1 MDPVTFNATMELC
14 GAICSVIGVLI
25 LMMMKDTKN
34 KNSYIELLLLLNC
47 AAILFFDSVSFMTRN
62 NEGWFCFFAARTS
75 SFLVFFCDFLYIFLF
90 MTFIWKLVKKEDEK
104 MLFRVYFVY
113 AFSIVGILY
122 LIVGQFFGL
131 VFTYNEANAYSRG
144 KGWIVTQIIVALSII
159 VASSVFFQYRKR
171 IQKVL
176 FYTMCGYYV
185 CLVVGTVGALFL
197 PQIAVQNMTTVIATI
212 CILIVEAYNY
222 REKLNEYKKKEF
234 ESLKDIDRAYKDL
247 SSYQDHIN
255 KTLQGASTGLWSLEV
270 VLGENPR
277 LICDDNMM
285 EILGFSKDISPEDC
299 YIEFNKRLIK
309 DDLKKFGE
317 YNRQLVEEGKGEV
330 IYRWNHPSLGETY
343 MRCGGWRDYS
353 FTKGV
358 LCRGY
363 HSNVTELQRK
373 EQLHEEEL
381 KNALYQAREAN
392 KAKTEFLS
400 TMSHDIRTPMNAIM
414 GLTAIAKK
422 QELND
427 VMKDCINKIEMS
439 STQLLSLIND
449 VLDMNKIE
457 SGKTVLEHVSLSIVN
472 LVNDNIALV
481 HEQAI
486 ENNVTLEVKFDIK
499 NEYIFGS
506 PIHIKQ
512 ILSNLITN
520 SIKYNKQNG
529 SIIVSV
535 KEISIDENHS
545 SYVFKVADTGL
556 GMSDDFQ
563 KVIFEPFTQENG
575 GARTKYKGTGL
586 GMSIVKK
593 LVEKMGG
600 TIKLKSKLNIGST
613 FTFTIPFEL
622 DHAPFIEEKKE
633 LDLKEIQEKI
643 KGIRVLIAEDN
654 ELNREIAKTLLE
666 EYDII
671 IEEAEDGKI
680 CFDKFVKSEI
690 NYFQC
695 ILMDLRMPNMD
706 GIEAT
711 KQIRSLDRVDAWS
724 IPIIAMT
731 ADAFQEDVQRVKDAG
746 MNEHLSKPL
755 DIIKVISTIASF
767 LK

>member
-1 MDPVTFNATMELC
+1 
-14 GAICSVIGVLI
+14 
-25 LMMMKDTKN
+25 
-34 KNSYIELLLLLNC
+34 
-47 AAILFFDSVSFMTRN
+47 
-62 NEGWFCFFAARTS
+62 
-75 SFLVFFCDFLYIFLF
+75 
-90 MTFIWKLVKKEDEK
+90 
-104 MLFRVYFVY
+104 
-113 AFSIVGILY
+113 
-122 LIVGQFFGL
+122 
-131 VFTYNEANAYSRG
+131 
-144 KGWIVTQIIVALSII
+144 
-159 VASSVFFQYRKR
+159 
-171 IQKVL
+171 
-176 FYTMCGYYV
+176 
-185 CLVVGTVGALFL
+185 
-197 PQIAVQNMTTVIATI
+197 
-212 CILIVEAYNY
+212 
-222 REKLNEYKKKEF
+222 
-234 ESLKDIDRAYKDL
+234 
-247 SSYQDHIN
+247 
-255 KTLQGASTGLWSLEV
+255 
-270 VLGENPR
+270 
-277 LICDDNMM
+277 
-285 EILGFSKDISPEDC
+285 
-299 YIEFNKRLIK
+299 
-309 DDLKKFGE
+309 
-317 YNRQLVEEGKGEV
+317 
-330 IYRWNHPSLGETY
+330 
-343 MRCGGWRDYS
+343 
-353 FTKGV
+353 
-358 LCRGY
+358 
-363 HSNVTELQRK
+363 
-373 EQLHEEEL
+373 
-381 KNALYQAREAN
+381 
-392 KAKTEFLS
+392 
-400 TMSHDIRTPMNAIM
+400 
-414 GLTAIAKK
+414 
-422 QELND
+422 
-427 VMKDCINKIEMS
+427 
-439 STQLLSLIND
+439 
-449 VLDMNKIE
+449 
-457 SGKTVLEHVSLSIVN
+457 
-472 LVNDNIALV
+472 
-481 HEQAI
+481 
-486 ENNVTLEVKFDIK
+486 NNVTLEVKFDIK

-613 FTFTIPFEL
+613 FTITIPFEL
-622 DHAPFIEEKKE
+622 DHTPFIEEKKE

-711 KQIRSLDRVDAWS
+711 KQIRSLDRFDAWS

>member
-1 MDPVTFNATMELC
+1 MDPITFNAAIEFC
-14 GAICSVIGVLI
+14 GAICSIIGFLF
-25 LMMMKDTKN
+25 
-34 KNSYIELLLLLNC
+34 LLLMKEKNDKNRYVKILLMLNC
-47 AAILFFDSVSFMTRN
+47 TAVMFFDAISFLTRGN
-62 NEGWFCFFAARTS
+62 DNDFCFYMARIS
-75 SFLVFFCDFLYIFLF
+75 SFFVFLFNFIYIGLF
-90 MTFIWKLVKKEDEK
+90 MTYIWKLVKKDDEK
-104 MLFRVYFVY
+104 NILRVYVVY
-113 AFSIVGILY
+113 GISLFGILF
-122 LIVGQFFGL
+122 LIIGQFFGWI
-131 VFTYNEANAYSRG
+131 FTYDDANNYARG
-144 KGWIVTQIIVALSII
+144 KLWFISQIIVFASLLIAL
-159 VASSVFFQYRKR
+159 SVFFQYRKR
-171 IQKVL
+171 LQKVIFNML
-176 FYTMCGYYV
+176 CGYFL
-185 CLVVGTVGALFL
+185 CLLISTILEIIFS
-197 PQIAVQNMTTVIATI
+197 QIAVQNMTTVLATI
-212 CILIVEAYNY
+212 FILIAEAYNY
-222 REKLNEYKKKEF
+222 RVIINEYKKKELD
-234 ESLKDIDRAYKDL
+234 SLKDIDKAYKDL
-247 SSYQDHIN
+247 SLYQNQIE

-270 VLGENPR
+270 VLGQDTK
-277 LICDDNMM
+277 LICDDNMK
-285 EILGFSKDISPEDC
+285 EILGFDKNISPEEC
-299 YIEFNKRLIK
+299 YIEFNKRLVK
-309 DDLKKFGE
+309 EDLNKFGE

-330 IYRWNHPSLGETY
+330 IYRWNHPTLGETY

-353 FTKGV
+353 FTHGV

-363 HSNVTELQRK
+363 HSNVTEVQKK
-373 EQLHEEEL
+373 ELKHEEDL
-381 KNALYQAREAN
+381 KNALYQANEAN

-427 VMKDCINKIEMS
+427 VLKDCINKIEMS
-439 STQLLSLIND
+439 SVQLLSLIND

-457 SGKTVLEHVSLSIVN
+457 SGKTVLEHVSLSIIN
-472 LVNDNIALV
+472 LVKDNIALI

-486 ENNVTLEVKFDIK
+486 ENNITVEVKFDVK
-499 NEYIFGS
+499 NEHIFGS

-512 ILSNLITN
+512 ILSNLLTN
-520 SIKYNKQNG
+520 AIKYNKENG
-529 SIIVSV
+529 SIVISV
-535 KEISIDENHS
+535 KEVSIDSTHS
-545 SYVFKVADTGL
+545 NYIFKVADTGL
-556 GMSDDFQ
+556 GMSDEFQ
-563 KVIFEPFTQENG
+563 KIIFDPFTQENG

-593 LVEKMGG
+593 LVEKMNG
-600 TIKLKSKLNIGST
+600 TISLKSKLNIGST
-613 FTFTIPFEL
+613 FTFTIPFEIDDEPLLENKNEL
-622 DHAPFIEEKKE
+622 DIEE
-633 LDLKEIQEKI
+633 IQSKI
-643 KGIRVLIAEDN
+643 KGIRVLLAEDN

-755 DIIKVISTIASF
+755 DINKVISTIASF

>member
-1 MDPVTFNATMELC
+1 
-14 GAICSVIGVLI
+14 
-25 LMMMKDTKN
+25 
-34 KNSYIELLLLLNC
+34 
-47 AAILFFDSVSFMTRN
+47 
-62 NEGWFCFFAARTS
+62 
-75 SFLVFFCDFLYIFLF
+75 
-90 MTFIWKLVKKEDEK
+90 
-104 MLFRVYFVY
+104 
-113 AFSIVGILY
+113 
-122 LIVGQFFGL
+122 
-131 VFTYNEANAYSRG
+131 
-144 KGWIVTQIIVALSII
+144 
-159 VASSVFFQYRKR
+159 
-171 IQKVL
+171 
-176 FYTMCGYYV
+176 
-185 CLVVGTVGALFL
+185 
-197 PQIAVQNMTTVIATI
+197 
-212 CILIVEAYNY
+212 
-222 REKLNEYKKKEF
+222 
-234 ESLKDIDRAYKDL
+234 
-247 SSYQDHIN
+247 
-255 KTLQGASTGLWSLEV
+255 
-270 VLGENPR
+270 
-277 LICDDNMM
+277 MM

-299 YIEFNKRLIK
+299 YIEFNKRLVK

-613 FTFTIPFEL
+613 FTITIPFEL
-622 DHAPFIEEKKE
+622 DHTPFIEEKKE

-711 KQIRSLDRVDAWS
+711 KQIRSLDRFYAWS

>member
-62 NEGWFCFFAARTS
+62 NEGWFFYFAARTS

-212 CILIVEAYNY
+212 CILIVEANNY

-285 EILGFSKDISPEDC
+285 EILGFSKDVSPEDC
-299 YIEFNKRLIK
+299 YIEFNKRLVK
-309 DDLKKFGE
+309 EDLKKFGE

-343 MRCGGWRDYS
+343 MR
-353 FTKGV
+353 
-358 LCRGY
+358 
-363 HSNVTELQRK
+363 
-373 EQLHEEEL
+373 
-381 KNALYQAREAN
+381 
-392 KAKTEFLS
+392 
-400 TMSHDIRTPMNAIM
+400 
-414 GLTAIAKK
+414 
-422 QELND
+422 
-427 VMKDCINKIEMS
+427 
-439 STQLLSLIND
+439 
-449 VLDMNKIE
+449 
-457 SGKTVLEHVSLSIVN
+457 
-472 LVNDNIALV
+472 
-481 HEQAI
+481 
-486 ENNVTLEVKFDIK
+486 
-499 NEYIFGS
+499 
-506 PIHIKQ
+506 
-512 ILSNLITN
+512 
-520 SIKYNKQNG
+520 
-529 SIIVSV
+529 
-535 KEISIDENHS
+535 
-545 SYVFKVADTGL
+545 
-556 GMSDDFQ
+556 
-563 KVIFEPFTQENG
+563 
-575 GARTKYKGTGL
+575 
-586 GMSIVKK
+586 
-593 LVEKMGG
+593 
-600 TIKLKSKLNIGST
+600 
-613 FTFTIPFEL
+613 
-622 DHAPFIEEKKE
+622 
-633 LDLKEIQEKI
+633 
-643 KGIRVLIAEDN
+643 
-654 ELNREIAKTLLE
+654 
-666 EYDII
+666 
-671 IEEAEDGKI
+671 
-680 CFDKFVKSEI
+680 
-690 NYFQC
+690 
-695 ILMDLRMPNMD
+695 
-706 GIEAT
+706 
-711 KQIRSLDRVDAWS
+711 
-724 IPIIAMT
+724 
-731 ADAFQEDVQRVKDAG
+731 
-746 MNEHLSKPL
+746 
-755 DIIKVISTIASF
+755 
-767 LK
+767 